1 MSIETKKIEATALD
15 EKPKT
20 LWSEAWKRLKRD
32 KIAIM
37 GGIIIIFTI
46 LAALLAKFIAPYD
59 PVVQFNNAT
68 TSFGMPFPPQ
78 SYSKKLVFNRK
89 ASNDEF
95 SILPSLIFKD
105 SSATVSY
112 RTVGITKVKKGDTT
126 IEVLV
131 APVGVNDVTKLAS
144 IDMKADSKEDPSR
157 QELVNK
163 INASFDSIKME
174 NDKYFILGTDK
185 QGRDS
190 FSRLIWGAQVSL
202 EVGIISIFFAT
213 VIGIVMG
220 LLSGFF
226 GGWVDM
232 LIMRITDI
240 MMSMP
245 DLLLVM
251 ALVSVI
257 PQQENKS
264 AQGVGIII
272 FSIAII
278 SWTGIARLVR
288 SQVFSVKEMEYVEA
302 SKAAGSSDFYI
313 LFKHVL
319 PNVIAPVIVISTMSI
334 ASAVMTEASLSFL
347 GFGVKPPTPSWG
359 SMVNEGLEFFKDAPW
374 VPIIPGAAIAI
385 SVFAFNLFGDG
396 VRDALDPKLK

>member
-1 MSIETKKIEATALD
+1 MSIETKKMDAKALD
-15 EKPKT
+15 DKPKT

-32 KIAIM
+32 KIAIL

-46 LAALLAKFIAPYD
+46 IAAFLAKFIAPYD
-59 PVVQFNNAT
+59 PVVQFNNGT

-78 SYSKKLVFNRK
+78 SHSKKLIFSRK
-89 ASNDEF
+89 DSNDEF

-105 SSATVSY
+105 TNATFSY
-112 RTVGITKVKKGDTT
+112 RTVGITKVKKGDTS

-131 APVGVNDVTKLAS
+131 APVGVNDVTKLS
-144 IDMKADSKEDPSR
+144 SVDMKADFKEDPSR
-157 QELVNK
+157 KELVNK
-163 INASFDSIKME
+163 INANFDSIKME

-185 QGRDS
+185 QGRDT

-202 EVGIISIFFAT
+202 EVGMISIFFAT
-213 VIGIVMG
+213 IIGIVMG

-232 LIMRITDI
+232 LVMRITDI

-288 SQVFSVKEMEYVEA
+288 SQVFTVKEMEYVEA

-319 PNVIAPVIVISTMSI
+319 PNVVAPVIVISTMSI
-334 ASAVMTEASLSFL
+334 ASAIMTEASLSFL